1 MIPYLTIVFIFLA
14 GMFKAVADTLADH
27 FYISV
32 FKKKDPKFWDK
43 SISWKYAKYLPL
55 TKYKVDA
62 WHLANTGM
70 IVSIC
75 AAIATKPDFSLH
87 WAFQFIAAGIIFNL
101 SFNIFYNKILR

>member
-1 MIPYLTIVFIFLA
+1 MIPWLTIAFLFLA
-14 GMFKAVADTLADH
+14 GMFKAIADTLADH

-62 WHLANTGM
+62 WHLANSGM
-70 IVSIC
+70 ILCFCGAV
-75 AAIATKPDFSLH
+75 
-87 WAFQFIAAGIIFNL
+87 AFHDALYPWYWQLIGAGIIFNL